1 MPAEETEITFLPLL
15 HFSILIFHCQLIES
29 TTAPFLSAEEL
40 RYTFGVNTFSDV
52 PQHEELYPETEYSK
66 DGQLK
71 QIQITIH
78 KRQINLTLQ
87 PSIQSLISPNLRTI
101 FRNAHGGGK
110 LDIGVVPAN
119 CHYQHK
125 SEEVYAAISNCDGNL
140 TKGQMKKGVIM
151 MPDEVYVLHPL
162 PDRHVHRFDQNS
174 RNDSDSGLHVIY
186 KREVAQKEFCGL
198 ESIITSAELTED
210 ENEVSEDIFAVG
222 QRLNEKSEL
231 IVELAIFV
239 DEMLWKLFSSKYGI
253 DANSKLQDYALTM
266 LNNIQIMYHQP
277 SAIPQL
283 SFHVVRFEM
292 LTTQP
297 STMAAHLHNNG
308 HAQKYLDRF
317 CHYQRNLGSRDW
329 DHALMLTGYDI
340 HRGTGSRS
348 ISGIARLDGMCDPWN
363 TCTLAEGLD
372 FTSAFIGTHELGH
385 SVGMRHD
392 EPYCPSK
399 HIMSSSLG
407 PGKVT
412 WSMCSLRDYH
422 AFLQRL
428 DNRGKNCLRVSNLPQ
443 KLTVRT
449 DIKPGQ
455 VYNADMQ
462 CYIMHGRGYRQ
473 ISPRQ
478 DHYDGICYM
487 MWCGQSTFGRIITSH
502 PALEGTFCGPSKWC
516 ELGRCVP
523 WPGISSSAIPK
534 RTDGQWSNWSK
545 VSCQSCNCAE
555 IAGSISIAKSTRS
568 CNNPPPSNG
577 GAECVGATLRAVVCN
592 RHCTSS
598 NKSVNKHIKQQC
610 MQQKKLKNDSDLS
623 GSGTQ
628 LTRYPQRACKVFCDV
643 KSRYGSQRNY
653 RFFGNIL
660 PDGAPC
666 GNKKY
671 CLDGECLSLSCDSNA
686 LITRDV
692 SCPSV
697 SERCPQGTVI
707 TSTVSTIGGAQWL
720 SWSSWSFCSQTCGA
734 GYRQRIRLCS
744 DGKNQCLGA
753 SSEKS
758 QCNLLACDGDR
769 ISDQE
774 GNWSEWTVWN
784 QCSVSCGTGW
794 QARYRRCSI
803 PLHNSI
809 SFSCTENS
817 METRQCNME
826 PCNTGIIG
834 LWGSWT
840 EWSQCSVSCGPGI
853 RSRNRYCTKEPC
865 DGSGQ
870 SRMSCNLGPCEISAK
885 WLQWQAWSQCSL
897 TCGKGIRTRKRKCS
911 ATNGCFGNSMERQK
925 CNEEPCMATAI
936 RAISQWSGWSDWSA
950 CSTTCGGGFKRRIRI
965 CQYGTCNGPF
975 KESLPCMI
983 KHCKSFS
990 AVNSASWGGWGYW
1003 SPCSETCGKGVRK
1016 RVRKCYGVGGKC
1028 FGNEYEREICN
1039 VRRC

>member
-1 MPAEETEITFLPLL
+1 MKTKPFPSLL
-15 HFSILIFHCQLIES
+15 HLFLLIFHCQLLES

-40 RYTFGVNTFSDV
+40 RYTFGVHTFSDV
-52 PQHEELYPETEYSK
+52 PQHEELYPKTEYSK

-71 QIQITIH
+71 LLRVTIH
-78 KRQINLTLQ
+78 NKQINLTLE
-87 PSIQSLISPNLRTI
+87 PSIQSLVSPHLKTV

-110 LDIGVVPAN
+110 LYVGISPTS

-125 SEEVYAAISNCDGNL
+125 SAEAYAAISNCDGNL
-140 TKGQMKKGVIM
+140 KGVIV

-162 PDRHVHRFDQNS
+162 PDRHVHRFDQNN

-186 KREVAQKEFCGL
+186 KREVAQKDFCGL

-210 ENEVSEDIFAVG
+210 ENEVSEDIYAVG
-222 QRLNEKSEL
+222 QRLSEKGEL
-231 IVELAIFV
+231 IVELAIFI
-239 DEMLWKLFSSKYGI
+239 DELLWKLFSSKYGI
-253 DANSKLQDYALTM
+253 DASSKLQDYALTM

-283 SFHVVRFEM
+283 SFHVVRFEV

-297 STMAAHLHNNG
+297 STMAAHLHNSG

-392 EPYCPSK
+392 EPYCPAK

-412 WSMCSLRDYH
+412 WSICSLRDYH
-422 AFLQRL
+422 TFLQRL

-443 KLTVRT
+443 KLTMRT
-449 DIKPGQ
+449 DLKPGQ
-455 VYNADMQ
+455 VYDADKQ
-462 CYIMHGRGYRQ
+462 CYIMHGQGYRQ

-478 DHYDGICYM
+478 DHYDGVCYM
-487 MWCGQSTFGRIITSH
+487 MWCGQSSFGRIITSH

-523 WPGISSSAIPK
+523 WPGIGPSAVLK
-534 RTDGQWSNWSK
+534 RIDGQWTDWSK
-545 VSCQSCNCAE
+545 VSCQSCNCAN
-555 IAGSISIAKSTRS
+555 IAGSIGIAKSTRS
-568 CNNPPPSNG
+568 CSNPSPANG
-577 GAECVGATLRAVVCN
+577 GAECVGTTLRAVVCN
-592 RHCTSS
+592 RRCSS
-598 NKSVNKHIKQQC
+598 SSKSINKYIKKQC
-610 MQQKKLKNDSDLS
+610 MKQKKLKNDSDLS
-623 GSGTQ
+623 GSGIQ
-628 LTRYPQRACKVFCDV
+628 LTRYPQRACKVFCNV
-643 KSRYGSQRNY
+643 MSRYGTQRNY
-653 RFFGNIL
+653 RFFGDIL

-666 GNKKY
+666 GNNKY
-671 CLDGECLSLSCDSNA
+671 CLDGECLPLSCDKSA
-686 LITRDV
+686 LITRDL
-692 SCPSV
+692 SCPTI
-697 SERCPQGTVI
+697 SERCNQETNKI
-707 TSTVSTIGGAQWL
+707 STTGEAQWL
-720 SWSSWSFCSQTCGA
+720 SWSTWSFCSQTCGI
-734 GYRQRIRLCS
+734 GYRQRIRSCS

-753 SSEKS
+753 SSEKR
-758 QCNLLACDGDR
+758 QCNLSACGADAK
-769 ISDQE
+769 SDQE
-774 GNWSEWTVWN
+774 NNWSEWTSWN
-784 QCSVSCGTGW
+784 QCSVSCGTGL
-794 QARYRRCSI
+794 QARYRRCTDSSQ
-803 PLHNSI
+803 NSI
-809 SFSCTENS
+809 SFSCPENS
-817 METRQCNME
+817 METRECNMGT
-826 PCNTGIIG
+826 CNMGIVG

-840 EWSQCSVSCGPGI
+840 EWSSCSVTCGPGI

-870 SRMSCNLGPCEISAK
+870 SRMSCNLGPCEITAR

-911 ATNGCFGNSMERQK
+911 AANSCFGSSLEQQN
-925 CNEEPCMATAI
+925 CNEDQCTITETTAVG
-936 RAISQWSGWSDWSA
+936 QWSGWSDWSA
-950 CSTTCGGGFKRRIRI
+950 CSVTCGRGFKRRIRT
-965 CQYGTCNGPF
+965 CQHETCNGPF
-975 KESLPCMI
+975 IDSSSCMI

-990 AVNSASWGGWGYW
+990 AGSTASWGGWGYW
-1003 SPCSETCGKGVRK
+1003 SPCSETCGKGIRK
-1016 RVRKCYGVGGKC
+1016 RVRKCYGTGGKC
-1028 FGNEYEREICN
+1028 SGNEYEREVCN